1 MPRSWA
7 PLPAAILLRSSP
19 PSLPTSE
26 VLLLPSRRPV
36 ALLAATVAALAVA
49 IPSTALAH
57 NQVKE
62 FPLAEFAGPN
72 DITTGPDGALW
83 ASDGSLGRLWR
94 VTTKG
99 KVSSIETGA
108 GPVGVTTGPDGA
120 LWVAD
125 RDDKIHRV
133 TTGGHITTYPLPTPG
148 SFPVSIVSGPDGALW
163 FTESPAAD
171 RPNHPVGPDHRVPA
185 PDPRA
190 FAPEIT
196 AGPDGALWFTESGGN
211 KVGRITTSGEL
222 TEYPLE
228 TPDSLPGEIVARHGA
243 LYFTEGNT
251 NVISRMST
259 AGKVTRR
266 DPLPT
271 ANANPIGLA
280 STRHGLFVAEHAANA
295 IVPLNKGGWFG
306 REVRTK
312 CSPDALTLGPDGNL
326 WYTADNEDRIGR
338 LTLDR

>member
-1 MPRSWA
+1 M
-7 PLPAAILLRSSP
+7 
-19 PSLPTSE
+19 
-26 VLLLPSRRPV
+26 LPSRRPV

-99 KVSSIETGA
+99 KVSSIETGG

-163 FTESPAAD
+163 FTESRGDRIGRITLSGRITEYPLATAGAFAASIT
-171 RPNHPVGPDHRVPA
+171 VGPDR
-185 PDPRA
+185 
-190 FAPEIT
+190 
-196 AGPDGALWFTESGGN
+196 ALWFTESGGN

-266 DPLPT
+266 YPLPT
-271 ANANPIGLA
+271 ANAVPIGLA

-295 IVPLNKGGWFG
+295 IVPLNKWGWFG

-312 CSPDALTLGPDGNL
+312 SSPDALTLGPDGNL
-326 WYTADNEDRIGR
+326 WYTADDEDRIGR